1 MEGIIKKIEG
11 VDLNDFSHEELKE
24 VVEGVASE
32 YKELESNTER
42 WAQSLLSEKKKLEK
56 AIETFKNVNSNPE
69 ALDKLMESDKEIWQ
83 FILDKFY
90 DGQSIDEIKNK
101 KWPSIDELV
110 EQKLNRKEV
119 DAKLQ
124 SVRSQLPE
132 DMVEKFDEEFKDI
145 TDGKTLSPENVQK
158 YLKNAISNISD
169 DNSLLDSIKAGAVW
183 NGWNTKWRP
192 TNEDRASKSVTAHLK
207 QFWYIK

>member
-1 MEGIIKKIEG
+1 MDGIINKIEG
-11 VDLNDFSHEELKE
+11 VDLNDLTHEELSELVTWVADEYRDLKSNSE
-24 VVEGVASE
+24 RGVQAVI
-32 YKELESNTER
+32 
-42 WAQSLLSEKKKLEK
+42 SEKKKMEK
-56 AIETFKNVNSNPE
+56 AISAFKDVSSDPDK
-69 ALDKLMESDKEIWQ
+69 LDKLISEDSDLWQ

-124 SVRSQLPE
+124 SVRSQLPD

-145 TDGKTLSPENVQK
+145 TDGKTLSPDNVQK